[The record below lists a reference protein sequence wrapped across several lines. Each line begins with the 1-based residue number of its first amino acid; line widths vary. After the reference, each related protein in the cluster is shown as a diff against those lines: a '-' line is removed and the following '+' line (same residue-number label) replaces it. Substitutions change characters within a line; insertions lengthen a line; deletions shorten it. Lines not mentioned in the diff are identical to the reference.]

1 MNSLPKIGPYVRFGL
16 QVLVF
21 VAVSVTQGTLHL
33 THIVSPAWIDT
44 ATAYFGWAAVI
55 GTFITTSASGLS
67 LSTASRI
74 QDAASLPTVSQVVT
88 TREIAQAAG
97 PDGVGA
103 KIVSKAP

>member
-1 MNSLPKIGPYVRFGL
+1 MPKIGPYFRFGL
-16 QVLVF
+16 QLLVF
-21 VAVSVTQGTLHL
+21 AAVGVLQGTLHL
-33 THIVSPAWIDT
+33 THMIPDGWIPT
-44 ATAYFGWAAVI
+44 ATAYFGWIAVI
-55 GTFITTSASGLS
+55 GTAVTTGASGLS

-103 KIVSKAP
+103 KIVSKAS